1 MNSLAVLS
9 QMRLLK
15 CKDEPIKTRN
25 RMYNFQTSREKKK
38 EYKLDWYVATNGFS
52 MDWYNRKW
60 AKTKKKKRNK
70 QTRYRGNPG
79 KLKIQRR
86 RQNPGSAIHV
96 RVCFGAKT
104 LITAPSPRLSF
115 LIYAVGGWCP
125 LAAVWGHG
133 ETLLVKS
140 NTGWGFPSTLCNQGP
155 GVRNG
160 VYGHRRVSV
169 FFGDKTFCSQALF
182 Y

>member
-1 MNSLAVLS
+1 MS
-9 QMRLLK
+9 QNK
-15 CKDEPIKTRN
+15 
-25 RMYNFQTSREKKK
+25 QT
-38 EYKLDWYVATNGFS
+38 
-52 MDWYNRKW
+52 
-60 AKTKKKKRNK
+60 KKRNK

-169 FFGDKTFCSQALF
+169 FFGNKTFCSQVYFIRRIRDYPGGSSSPSKKCPTGQRGKKEINFSLSLF
-182 Y
+182 FT